1 MSPDLL
7 DRLNLAP
14 GSVARLMDAPDDW
27 VARFREASADGV
39 TWEDA
44 GPCSWLLA
52 FADDQA
58 ALKALVPRAVPVL
71 AEDAVFW
78 VAHPRGAHSDLT
90 REKGWQPLI
99 AQGFGATDCVVLD
112 DQWQALRF
120 THQHD
125 THLRHGGVSRP

>member
-1 MSPDLL
+1 MTAELL
-7 DRLNLAP
+7 DRLHLVP

-27 VARFREASADGV
+27 SRRLPAMAAEGV
-39 TWEDA
+39 TWVGG

-52 FADDQA
+52 FASDRA
-58 ALKALVPRAVPVL
+58 ALQALVPRAVPVL

-78 VAHPRGAHSDLT
+78 VAHPRGSHSDLT

-99 AQGFGATDCVVLD
+99 AEGFGATECVPLD
-112 DQWQALRF
+112 ERWQALRF